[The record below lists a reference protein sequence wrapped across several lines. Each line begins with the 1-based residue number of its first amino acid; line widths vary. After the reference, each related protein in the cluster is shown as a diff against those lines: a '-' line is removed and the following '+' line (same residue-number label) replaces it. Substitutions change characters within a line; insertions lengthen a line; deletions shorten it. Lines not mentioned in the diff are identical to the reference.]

1 MRNSLKDTRLFVFR
15 AGILSLTVIALALLF
30 IFSCNNL
37 LVLGSG
43 GTLIVSVPG
52 GRSASDDATIYTI
65 ELNGSAGT
73 VYRKTVSAGQ
83 TAAFEELEP
92 DTYSI
97 LVKGSNDEDIVVYY
111 GSATAIVE
119 AGKTAS
125 AMVELME
132 LLGGLTVEFSGTAAT
147 SNGKSFSVDLRGS
160 SGFLYT
166 KTVAAGETA
175 QFERLV
181 PDIYTIDVHGTNAKN
196 AVLYHGINT
205 ATVEVGK
212 KTSATVDLVVEATDF
227 ESLKEAIAA
236 GGTVYVLNDITV
248 TESLTVNKDVE
259 IRALDKDVTLK
270 YTGDGSLFT
279 VNKDPDKNDN
289 AAKLTIG
296 GGGYMLTLDGN
307 GQTRSQPLL
316 NITGGTVHLYGTITN
331 GDNGDSSG
339 GIIVSGSDSK
349 LYMYEGATVSNCKCS
364 NRYGR
369 GGAISVKDYG
379 CMFMSGGDITG
390 NESTYCAAAVYVFDN
405 GSLTMSGGTI
415 SKNTAHGSDGGPAA
429 VEISETSKFTKTGGS
444 ITGNSPS
451 DIVNKSTLQ

>member
-65 ELNGSAGT
+65 ELTGSAGT

-97 LVKGSNDEDIVVYY
+97 LVKGSNDEGIVVYY

-119 AGKTAS
+119 SGKTAT

-248 TESLTVNKDVE
+248 TESLTISNDVE

-270 YTGDGSLFT
+270 YTGDGSLFI
-279 VNKDPDKNDN
+279 VNKDTAN
-289 AAKLTIG
+289 LTIG
-296 GGGYMLTLDGN
+296 DGDYMLTLDGN
-307 GQTRSQPLL
+307 GNEKPRSTALVQI
-316 NITGGTVHLYGTITN
+316 NSGTVDLYGTITN
-331 GDNGDSSG
+331 STNNNSAAGIKVNGSS
-339 GIIVSGSDSK
+339 ST
-349 LYMYEGATVSNCKCS
+349 LNMYDGAIVSNCRCTDTW
-364 NRYGR
+364 GI
-369 GGAISVKDYG
+369 GGAIGLESGTMNMYG
-379 CMFMSGGDITG
+379 GLLLETLHKMLLLF
-390 NESTYCAAAVYVFDN
+390 TYIRIQF
-405 GSLTMSGGTI
+405 L
-415 SKNTAHGSDGGPAA
+415 
-429 VEISETSKFTKTGGS
+429 
-444 ITGNSPS
+444 
-451 DIVNKSTLQ
+451 L

>member
-15 AGILSLTVIALALLF
+15 AGILSLTVIALALLCV
-30 IFSCNNL
+30 FSCNNL
-37 LVLGSG
+37 LVLGGG

-97 LVKGSNDEDIVVYY
+97 LVKGSNDEGIVVYY

-119 AGKTAS
+119 AGKTAT

-248 TESLTVNKDVE
+248 TESLTISNDVE
-259 IRALDKDVTLK
+259 IRALDKDVTLNLASNVLMFEVGPR
-270 YTGDGSLFT
+270 GD
-279 VNKDPDKNDN
+279 
-289 AAKLTIG
+289 LTLG
-296 GGGYMLTLDGN
+296 GGEYMLTVNGN
-307 GQTRSQPLL
+307 KKNQSSSLL
-316 NITGGTVHLYGTITN
+316 NIFDGGKVHLYGTITN
-331 GDNGDSSG
+331 SYSPKKTGIEIGNSS
-339 GIIVSGSDSK
+339 SF
-349 LYMYEGATVSNCKCS
+349 YMYDGATVSNCECIDA
-364 NRYGR
+364 YCR
-369 GGAISVKDYG
+369 GGAIAVR
-379 CMFMSGGDITG
+379 SGGEMYMYGGTITG
-390 NESTYCAAAVYVFDN
+390 NRCFCAAAIYVEGGTFN
-405 GSLTMSGGTI
+405 MSGGTI
-415 SKNTAHGSDGGPAA
+415 TGNTATSTSSASADLPSA
-429 VEISETSKFTKTGGS
+429 VEINSRGKFTKTGGS
-444 ITGNSPS
+444 ITGNSPR
-451 DIVNKSTLQ
+451 DVLEK